1 MKNSICKKLCQC
13 LIVLGVIAVTVGT
26 APAQRSAKEKQKDIS
41 DATKTATKAVEV
53 FNEIMA
59 APDNAIPKDL
69 LDKAEAIAIFPG
81 VINAGFMF
89 GGRGGTGI
97 ISRRTSTGWSAPAFF
112 KIGGG
117 SFGAQIGAQKI
128 DLVMLVMNDKG
139 LKGLLEDKFEMG
151 GEVSVAAG
159 PVGRQTSATTNTTL
173 DAEILSYSRAKGL
186 FAGVALKGTVINPDN
201 NKNQSIYQRDARE
214 ILTVNSNTITIP
226 AYVNNVPR
234 TLDRYSGRKGRD
246 VGR

>member
-1 MKNSICKKLCQC
+1 MKKLICKRLGQC
-13 LIVLGVIAVTVGT
+13 LIVLAAMTITAVI

-41 DATKTATKAVEV
+41 DGTKTATKAAKV
-53 FNEIMA
+53 FNEIMG
-59 APDNAIPKDL
+59 APDKGIPKDL
-69 LDKAEAIAIFPG
+69 LDKAEAIAIFPQ
-81 VINAGFMF
+81 VINAGFII
-89 GGRGGTGI
+89 GGRGGTGV

-117 SFGAQIGAQKI
+117 SFGAQIGAQSI
-128 DLVMLVMNDKG
+128 DLVMLVMNDNG

-151 GEVSVAAG
+151 GEASVAAG

-186 FAGVALKGTVINPDN
+186 FAGVSLKGTVINPDN
-201 NKNQSIYQRDARE
+201 NKNQSIYLRDARE
-214 ILTVNSNTITIP
+214 ILTVNSNKVTIP
-226 AYVNNVPR
+226 GYVNIVPR
-234 TLDRYSGRKGRD
+234 TLDRYSRRKGRD

>member
-1 MKNSICKKLCQC
+1 MKNSIYKILGQC
-13 LIVLGVIAVTVGT
+13 LIVLCAIAITAAI
-26 APAQRSAKEKQKDIS
+26 APAQRTAKQRKKDIN

-53 FNEIMA
+53 FNQIMA
-59 APDNAIPKDL
+59 APDKAIPMDL

-81 VINAGFMF
+81 VVNAGFIF

-97 ISRRTSTGWSAPAFF
+97 ICRRTATGWSAPAFF

-128 DLVMLVMNDKG
+128 DLIMLVMNDNG

-151 GEVSVAAG
+151 GEASVAAG
-159 PVGRQTSATTNTTL
+159 PVGRQTSATTNATL
-173 DAEILSYSRAKGL
+173 DAAILSYSRAKGL

-201 NKNQSIYQRDARE
+201 DKNQSVYSRDARE
-214 ILTVNSNTITIP
+214 ILTVNSAKITTP
-226 AYVNNVPR
+226 AYVDNVPR
-234 TLDRYSGRKGRD
+234 TLQRHSSRKGR
-246 VGR
+246 VVTE

>member
-1 MKNSICKKLCQC
+1 MT
-13 LIVLGVIAVTVGT
+13 GIA
-26 APAQRSAKEKQKDIS
+26 AAQRSAKQRQKDIS
-41 DATKTATKAVEV
+41 DGTKTATKAVTV
-53 FNEIMA
+53 FNAIMG
-59 APDNAIPKDL
+59 APDKGIPKDL
-69 LDKAEAIAIFPG
+69 LDKAEAVAIFPD
-81 VINAGFMF
+81 VINAGFIF

-97 ISRRTSTGWSAPAFF
+97 ISRRTSTGWSAPGFF

-159 PVGRQTSATTNTTL
+159 PVGRQSSATTKATL
-173 DAEILSYSRAKGL
+173 DSEILSYSRAKGL

-201 NKNQSIYQRDARE
+201 NKNQSVYGRDARE
-214 ILTVNSNTITIP
+214 ILTENSNKITIP
-226 AYVNNVPR
+226 AYVNNVPQM
-234 TLDRYSGRKGRD
+234 LHRYSSRKGR
-246 VGR
+246 